1 MYVWYRWKIEVHP
14 YRHLGIRLPVQNM
27 FMYNYLSV
35 GVDAQV
41 TLDFHRAR
49 ESPFYIISSRLINKV
64 IKKLLSPILCPYA
77 LLVNSANLA
86 LMYVQKLSMIS

>member
-1 MYVWYRWKIEVHP
+1 MFAWYRWKIEVRP
-14 YRHLGIRLPVQNM
+14 YRHLGIRLPVRNM

-41 TLDFHRAR
+41 TLDFHHAR

-64 IKKLLSPILCPYA
+64 IKFSARFLAQYFA
-77 LLVNSANLA
+77 LMPCWLA
-86 LMYVQKLSMIS
+86 L